1 VKVPQLLKKASS
13 SVAQV
18 SADPSIRLTLFLLV
32 GVLGLGL
39 LSGLMGYLFGHQSL
53 KGVTQPDMNPF
64 VTGSTGST
72 GQGQYP
78 HQGTYLLKESD
89 ILSKVERETKGIS
102 KASEPK
108 KTDKPDD
115 KKKEGE
121 DKSSSSPFPNSAQQV
136 SLPTSLKVQGMNL
149 EIKSLAV
156 EENAIVLDVTM
167 RNEGAQEV
175 QFLYDFLD
183 ISDDQSQTLSSEVKG
198 LPAKFPAKSETF
210 NGAIKVLGVTP
221 KSSKWI
227 ALTLTDYPDRKIEFK
242 IPKLVLK

>member
-39 LSGLMGYLFGHQSL
+39 LSALIGYLFGHQSL

-64 VTGSTGST
+64 VNSST

-78 HQGTYLLKESD
+78 RQGTYLLKESD

-102 KASEPK
+102 KSSEPK

-115 KKKEGE
+115 KKKEGD
-121 DKSSSSPFPNSAQQV
+121 DKSSPSPSANSAQQV

-149 EIKSLAV
+149 EIKSLTV
-156 EENAIVLDVTM
+156 DGDAIVLDVAM
-167 RNEGAQEV
+167 RNEGAQDV

-183 ISDDQSQTLSSEVKG
+183 ISDDRSQALSSEIKG

-227 ALTLTDYPDRKIEFK
+227 ALTLADYPDQKIEFK
-242 IPKLVLK
+242 IPKLMLK